1 MYFKAI
7 TDGFLSQRRS
17 VVAAYIR
24 PQQCDGCCIQK
35 LPYDCASDTKATEQ
49 LSNCCSSNNR
59 RSKRSSSSS
68 CFNWKLLRGQVKAH
82 QQQLLPV
89 LQLHQ
94 QQSHTDTHKH
104 KHLHRHSEKSIVKCS
119 SYVAVVAFNL
129 LARCWQLH
137 HAKATLTTMMKA
149 AAVAAATGLAL
160 DLASASA
167 FLGYF
172 LKLTASA

>member
-94 QQSHTDTHKH
+94 QQSHTHTHKH
-104 KHLHRHSEKSIVKCS
+104 LQRHSEKSIIVKCS

-137 HAKATLTTMMKA
+137 HAKATLTLTTMMKA
-149 AAVAAATGLAL
+149 AAVATGLAL

>member
-1 MYFKAI
+1 MA
-7 TDGFLSQRRS
+7 SCRS
-17 VVAAYIR
+17 VAAYIR

-49 LSNCCSSNNR
+49 LSNCCSSNSNNR
-59 RSKRSSSSS
+59 RSSRRSSSSS

-89 LQLHQ
+89 LLQLHQ
-94 QQSHTDTHKH
+94 QQSHTDTHTH
-104 KHLHRHSEKSIVKCS
+104 KHLHRHSEKSIIVKCS

-149 AAVAAATGLAL
+149 AAMATGLAL

>member
-1 MYFKAI
+1 MDVA
-7 TDGFLSQRRS
+7 SRS
-17 VVAAYIR
+17 CRMIAQAT
-24 PQQCDGCCIQK
+24 QK
-35 LPYDCASDTKATEQ
+35 Q
-49 LSNCCSSNNR
+49 LSSQATKQLSSSNR
-59 RSKRSSSSS
+59 RSRRSRSS

-89 LQLHQ
+89 LPVLQLHQ
-94 QQSHTDTHKH
+94 QQSHTHTHTERSIYIDIH
-104 KHLHRHSEKSIVKCS
+104 KSIVNCS

-137 HAKATLTTMMKA
+137 HAKATLTTMMMQ
-149 AAVAAATGLAL
+149 AAVAVAATGLAL
-160 DLASASA
+160 DLASA